1 MMEERP
7 NPNRSNLLRPF
18 IEAMRSGRLT
28 PVEAPEPP
36 EPWETDALNHADP
49 NIPWHALIR
58 ETHAWRELSEQDL
71 HPPDETL
78 PVHARLMDAATI
90 GFAIAA
96 DLQRTVDEMILS
108 GDMATA
114 KKLSQLRN
122 RFVREVNKLE
132 EQVGD
137 QNFDHCRDLGN
148 EFAERAYREKNPEKE
163 SRESEET
170 DTLKNTE
177 LGALLEEA
185 HAAETTRSRQAT
197 FDKNHG
203 YVEFSAR
210 KAMSKR
216 KALPWMT
223 GIVILLAAVWIVR
236 IGLPMWSAPNVPVI
250 DLAQLNHP
258 AILYSEAVPPTI
270 FVTLNGKEWA
280 AMNADNRRDMIES
293 TRALLEPA
301 GYQGALF
308 RTADGMSVGQW
319 LKNTGVRLLE
329 QSGS

>member
-1 MMEERP
+1 MEARP
-7 NPNRSNLLRPF
+7 NPDRSKMLRPF

-36 EPWETDALNHADP
+36 EPWETEALNHADP
-49 NIPWHALIR
+49 NTPWHALIR

-78 PVHARLMDAATI
+78 PVHGRLMDAATI

-96 DLQRTVDEMILS
+96 DLQRTVDEMILT

-114 KKLSQLRN
+114 KKISHLRN
-122 RFVREVNKLE
+122 RFTREVNKLE

-137 QNFDHCRDLGN
+137 QNFDHCRDLGY
-148 EFAERAYREKNPEKE
+148 EFAEQAYREKHPEKE
-163 SRESEET
+163 SRESEGAG
-170 DTLKNTE
+170 TLENTE
-177 LGALLEEA
+177 LARLLEEA
-185 HAAETTRSRQAT
+185 HAAETTGSRQAT
-197 FDKNHG
+197 FGKDHG

-210 KAMSKR
+210 ESKSKQ

-223 GIVILLAAVWIVR
+223 GIVVLLVAVWIVR
-236 IGLPMWSAPNVPVI
+236 IGLPMWSAPSVPAI
-250 DLAQLNHP
+250 DLVQLNHP
-258 AILYSEAVPPTI
+258 AIMYSEAVPPTI

-293 TRALLEPA
+293 ARVLLEPA